1 MSPDLIAT
9 RADTA
14 TATAPLD
21 PRTER
26 TRQVVIAATAE
37 LLAEAGFGRITIEA
51 IAERAG
57 VARSTVYRNWPDR
70 VDLLVEAWDGLCPE
84 PAAADTGSVAGDL
97 RRIATEL
104 ARGLTSTAWG
114 QAVPS
119 LVGAV
124 AGDDDLAQAMRR
136 VSSQRRAIVAA
147 ALRRGIERGEL
158 HPDADV
164 DEAAEVFGSRFFY
177 RHLMSGA
184 PLDDAFVDGHVALV
198 IALCGHR
205 S

>member
-1 MSPDLIAT
+1 MSPDAVAT
-9 RADTA
+9 TA
-14 TATAPLD
+14 TAALD

-26 TRQVVIAATAE
+26 TRQVVIAATAD
-37 LLAEAGFGRITIEA
+37 LLAEAGFGHITIEA

-70 VDLLVEAWDGLCPE
+70 VELLVEAWDELCPE
-84 PAAADTGSVAGDL
+84 PTGADTGSVAEDL

-104 ARGLTSTAWG
+104 ARGLASTDWG
-114 QAVPS
+114 RAVPS

-158 HPDADV
+158 DADADV

-177 RHLMSGA
+177 RHLMSGG
-184 PLDDAFVDGHVALV
+184 PLDDAFVEGHVAL
-198 IALCGHR
+198 IITLCGR
-205 S
+205 KG